1 MNPVGILV
9 ISLGILLIIVGF
21 KGSQH
26 KIVAALTNKAPAT
39 S

>member
-9 ISLGILLIIVGF
+9 IALGIVIVIVGF

-26 KIVAALTNKAPAT
+26 RIVASLTNKPAKT
-39 S
+39 